1 VTLEGLD
8 GKVGIVTGA
17 AQGIGRAI
25 AQSLAANGMKVA
37 LLDVRQEQVEAAAQQ
52 IPAAIGVHVDV
63 TRRDSID
70 AAFAEVER
78 LLGPPDVLVNNA
90 GIIAWKSFE
99 EIDERDWDKM
109 MDVNAKG
116 VFLCCRAAYVTMRS
130 RGKCCIVN
138 ITSSAGKKATT
149 ACPHYAASKAA
160 VLNLTLSL
168 AADLAPYGVR
178 VNGVAPA
185 LIETDM
191 FAGKDLAK
199 RSPVG
204 RMGKASEVADAVA
217 FLCSDNAAFITGE
230 ILDVNGGFLMD

>member
-1 VTLEGLD
+1 MKLEGLE

-17 AQGIGRAI
+17 AQGIGLAI
-25 AQSLAANGMKVA
+25 AQALATNGMKVA
-37 LLDVRQEQVEAAAQQ
+37 LLDIRREQVEIAAQR
-52 IPAAIGVHVDV
+52 IPEAIGVHVDV
-63 TRRDSID
+63 TRREIVD

-78 LLGPPDVLVNNA
+78 VLGPPDVLVNNA

-99 EIDERDWDKM
+99 EIDESDWDRAM
-109 MDVNAKG
+109 EVNAKG
-116 VFLCCRAAYVTMRS
+116 VFLCCRAVYSTMRS
-130 RGKCCIVN
+130 RGSGCIVN
-138 ITSSAGKKATT
+138 ITSSAGKKPTA

-168 AADLAPYGVR
+168 AADLVPYGVR

-185 LIETDM
+185 LIETEM
-191 FAGKDLAK
+191 FVGKDAAK

-204 RMGKASEVADAVA
+204 RLGRTSEVADAVA
-217 FLCSDNAAFITGE
+217 FLCSDNAAFIIGE

>member
-1 VTLEGLD
+1 VKLEGLD

-17 AQGIGRAI
+17 AQGIGLAI
-25 AQSLAANGMKVA
+25 AQSLAANAMKVA
-37 LLDVRQEQVEAAAQQ
+37 LLDVRREQVEAAAKQ

-63 TRRDSID
+63 TRRDSVD

-99 EIDERDWDKM
+99 EIDERDWDKL

-116 VFLCCRAAYVTMRS
+116 VFLCCRAAYFTMRS
-130 RGKCCIVN
+130 RGRCCIVN

-178 VNGVAPA
+178 VNGIAPA

-191 FAGKDLAK
+191 FEGKDVAK
-199 RSPVG
+199 LSPVG
-204 RMGKASEVADAVA
+204 RMGRTSEVADAVA